1 MRPDWES
8 GLRGRLYA
16 LGRRAVP
23 LSWRRALRRRVA
35 TERLLGLRKPEV
47 ALDYGPAEPGPAVAG
62 RADVLVLPVI
72 PWTYRRQRPQQLA
85 EALAR
90 RGRRVFYGSL
100 EGSGEPA
107 DAVRVA
113 PGVTLVP
120 IAGVRREDPA
130 DRPLEAAALASALEG
145 LAAWRARFSIADA
158 AVLVQTPYWQPLAQ
172 ELRRRF
178 GWRVVYDCLDA
189 HEAFAANRP
198 GVLDAPERALA
209 AEADMVVATSAA
221 LARRLAARRSDV
233 RLLPNAGD
241 PGPFARLE
249 PPRRSPRDLVVG
261 YVGAVDDWF
270 DAPLVAA
277 LARLRPQWRFEIV
290 GGVESPSLELPRAA
304 NVLFHGE
311 RPYGEMPGFHARF
324 DVEMIPFRP
333 SPLTHATDPVK
344 LYEAAAAGRA
354 VVATSL
360 ESLRPF
366 AVRGLVRLADTAE
379 EFAAALE
386 AAAAADPAEA
396 ERRRAFARDNTWD
409 ARAAALDA
417 WLTPGSAHE
426 TVRRKPNP

>member
-8 GLRGRLYA
+8 GWRGRLYA

-35 TERLLGLRKPEV
+35 TERLLGLRKPGA
-47 ALDYGPAEPGPAVAG
+47 ALAYGPAEPGPAVAG
-62 RADVLVLPVI
+62 RADVLVLPVVA
-72 PWTYRRQRPQQLA
+72 WSYRRQRPQQLA

-100 EGSGEPA
+100 AGSGEPA
-107 DAVRVA
+107 EAAGVA

-120 IAGVRREDPA
+120 IPGVRREDPA
-130 DRPLEAAALASALEG
+130 DRPLEGAALAAAAEG
-145 LAAWRARFSIADA
+145 LAAWRARFSVADA
-158 AVLVQTPYWQPLAQ
+158 AVVVQTPFWQPLASI
-172 ELRRRF
+172 LRRRF

-189 HEAFAANRP
+189 HEGFAANRP
-198 GVLDAPERALA
+198 GVLDEPERALA
-209 AEADMVVATSAA
+209 AEADLVVATSPA
-221 LARRLAARRSDV
+221 LVRRLADRRPDV

-241 PGPFARLE
+241 PEPFAGLA

-277 LARLRPQWRFEIV
+277 LARRRPHWRFEIV
-290 GGVESPSLELPRAA
+290 GGVESPSLALPRAA
-304 NVLFHGE
+304 NVVFHGE
-311 RPYGEMPGFHARF
+311 RPYREMPAFHAGF

-354 VVATSL
+354 VVATPLQSL
-360 ESLRPF
+360 KPY
-366 AVRGLVRLADTAE
+366 ADRGLVLLAGTAE

-386 AAAAADPAEA
+386 AAAAAGPEEA

-409 ARAAALDA
+409 ARAATLDA
-417 WLTPGSAHE
+417 WLTSGGARE
-426 TVRRKPNP
+426 TVRPKPNP